1 MRTSEG
7 PAKLGSVCWP
17 QMLCANR
24 LWTDGTSTCQE
35 GFHLI
40 VTGRPNTKSAI
51 KEFLILLPPPPRCW
65 GVHQALTT
73 TPGLMYFCTLKFQM
87 CFYVEFH
94 AYESILPMLWGG
106 RAFAFL
112 SSKSLVLD
120 ATTTLLLDFCVEWLL
135 LPKTYGGHFIWY
147 VVVRWMES
155 VMILNQS
162 R

>member
-73 TPGLMYFCTLKFQM
+73 TPDRNFTCL
-87 CFYVEFH
+87 
-94 AYESILPMLWGG
+94 S
-106 RAFAFL
+106 AFF
-112 SSKSLVLD
+112 VLHFVVI
-120 ATTTLLLDFCVEWLL
+120 FCVFLNSFIQCIL
-135 LPKTYGGHFIWY
+135 TTATPSSPLPSLYLPTHPFIPSYLHSLCPLSFWSSIKSSQY
-147 VVVRWMES
+147 CR
-155 VMILNQS
+155 LDG
-162 R
+162 